1 MERAYTSEVYDSL
14 VSMIDEIADS
24 DFCGFTDAFGDLW
37 YWISS
42 AIGILN
48 VDNYLN
54 DISSYHKKVLDQ
66 HDTTVEKLDRIFE
79 AVGAEDQNGGASFAS
94 LTDQL
99 NLFDQVLVEM
109 QSALNPDGTLSLSE
123 MQRNLANCK
132 DKIQG
137 ASLLINDTCDK
148 LLSERE
154 KRLAKETL
162 FDLLKGMLSVV
173 GKVCSFIKHI
183 ATLDFPGAISDV
195 WGVINEFFDVAGDV
209 CAFLTLGIGQISRL
223 FPNSRDFRMGILEKG
238 EEAYGYEGLKDVL
251 IDTGADGLADIVQ
264 VIDTAAAAYNIYDSI
279 DTIFNSDIVNL
290 LSNKNLTAETKL
302 LGIPSLLMDKI
313 HITFGGM
320 KLPSTPLTVA
330 DKCTSVLNS
339 VVSSAKT
346 VIGWVDA
353 IWGEGSIES
362 SVFEGLDLFG
372 YAKKTK
378 EFYDE
383 YEELVK
389 GLFNQPVSASASFGG
404 GSAGGGGSAW

>member
-1 MERAYTSEVYDSL
+1 ML
-14 VSMIDEIADS
+14 ID
-24 DFCGFTDAFGDLW
+24 
-37 YWISS
+37 
-42 AIGILN
+42 
-48 VDNYLN
+48 
-54 DISSYHKKVLDQ
+54 
-66 HDTTVEKLDRIFE
+66 
-79 AVGAEDQNGGASFAS
+79 ASFGRKTRAV
-94 LTDQL
+94 LLMDTD
-99 NLFDQVLVEM
+99 
-109 QSALNPDGTLSLSE
+109 
-123 MQRNLANCK
+123 
-132 DKIQG
+132 
-137 ASLLINDTCDK
+137 
-148 LLSERE
+148 
-154 KRLAKETL
+154 
-162 FDLLKGMLSVV
+162 
-173 GKVCSFIKHI
+173 H
-183 ATLDFPGAISDV
+183 
-195 WGVINEFFDVAGDV
+195 
-209 CAFLTLGIGQISRL
+209 
-223 FPNSRDFRMGILEKG
+223 
-238 EEAYGYEGLKDVL
+238 
-251 IDTGADGLADIVQ
+251 VQ

-320 KLPSTPLTVA
+320 KSPSTPLTVA

-362 SVFEGLDLFG
+362 SVFEGLDLCG

-389 GLFNQPVSASASFGG
+389 GLFNQPVSASASSGG